1 MVSRLLTTQ
10 YSTKPAGKKKNI
22 TEADIT
28 PEARLVQDLKLDSLD
43 FAELLVLT
51 EEILSADVTH
61 DDLKQLTTIASVVAF
76 FDQHAAKK

>member
-1 MVSRLLTTQ
+1 MATIDQVRELIL
-10 YSTKPAGKKKNI
+10 KLKKRNI
-22 TEADIT
+22 TAADIT

-61 DDLKQLTTIASVVAF
+61 DDLKQLTTIASVVEF
-76 FDQHAAKK
+76 FDQHPAK